1 VNGLRIII
9 IVSIAFTA
17 AEWGSV
23 DVRFGV
29 TILGVAFIAFLAG
42 QRWPWRQRK
51 ARPTCVKCRQKRPR
65 MASPTN
71 TSPGAPE

>member
-1 VNGLRIII
+1 MNGLTIII
-9 IVSIAFTA
+9 ICSIAFTA

-42 QRWPWRQRK
+42 RRWGR
-51 ARPTCVKCRQKRPR
+51 V
-65 MASPTN
+65 
-71 TSPGAPE
+71 